1 MMKKNILYLFL
12 VVLFTLFCSSCD
24 SQESVYPPK
33 DHIKIELE
41 PEYSIYDDILVDI
54 SIGLW
59 KEDQE
64 NYISTPNLKYIVA
77 YSKNYPEDNSEEHTI
92 LFTITDFSSDI
103 YYYTEEGNENIYN
116 FKEKFSIKKEVF
128 ADATG
133 EFYIF
138 LYSTTS
144 DFNGRSFTR
153 ISKLTYEKN
162 NETLILYKSKS

>member
-1 MMKKNILYLFL
+1 MKKNIFLLFL
-12 VVLFTLFCSSCD
+12 VVLFTLIFSSCS

-59 KEDQE
+59 KEAQE
-64 NYISTPNLKYIVA
+64 SYISTPNLKYIVA
-77 YSKNYPEDNSEEHTI
+77 YSKTYPADNSEEHTI
-92 LFTITDFSSDI
+92 LFTLTDFSSDI
-103 YYYTEEGNENIYN
+103 YYFTENGNKIIYN
-116 FKEKFSIKKEVF
+116 FKETFSIKKEVF
-128 ADATG
+128 TDSTG

-138 LYSTTS
+138 MYSTTS

-153 ISKLTYEKN
+153 ISKITYEKN
-162 NETLILYKSKS
+162 NETLILNRSKS

>member
-1 MMKKNILYLFL
+1 MKRNIFLLFL
-12 VVLFTLFCSSCD
+12 VVMGTLLFSSCN

-41 PEYSIYDDILVDI
+41 PEYNIYDDILVDI

-103 YYYTEEGNENIYN
+103 YYYTEDGNKTSYN

-128 ADATG
+128 TDSTG

-138 LYSTTS
+138 MYSTTS
-144 DFNGRSFTR
+144 DFNGREFTQ
-153 ISKLTYEKN
+153 IYKLTYEKT
-162 NETLILYKSKS
+162 NETLTLYRVKN